1 MADIKAIKGTNGTTY
16 SIVDRFSEWG
26 GYNLLKNVPKL
37 YNSAAYNAY
46 QWNFT
51 ENLKAGE
58 TYTVQ
63 LWDVDVYHSAKT
75 AAQTGI
81 SLYWGGSSV
90 RLVGWYGTGYF
101 TAETNNYHAD
111 YLVKTFTVTSAN
123 ASGSGATNAWF
134 NVYNSAGNADG
145 TRSMSIGKWKLEKGH
160 KATDWS
166 PCWAD
171 MFTYGSEQIT
181 MNI

>member
-16 SIVDRFSEWG
+16 SIVDRFSKWG
-26 GYNLLKNVPKL
+26 GNNLLKNVAAA
-37 YNSAAYNAY
+37 YNSAWYQAY
-46 QWNFT
+46 QLDFT
-51 ENLKAGE
+51 ENLIAGE

-63 LWDVDVYHSAKT
+63 LWDVNVYHSAKT
-75 AAQTGI
+75 QAQTNI
-81 SLYWGGSSV
+81 CLYWGGGSV
-90 RLVGWYGTGYF
+90 QLVNFNNCW
-101 TAETNNYHAD
+101 TAQTNNYHAD
-111 YLVKTFTVTSAN
+111 YLKATFTVTSSQ

-134 NVYNSAGNADG
+134 NVYNSVGNADG

-171 MFTYGSEQIT
+171 IFTFGSETINV
-181 MNI
+181 NI